1 MNFELIGKLVVKYDP
16 QEFGEKKFKTRE
28 FVLDI
33 TEDRN
38 GEQTYPNFAKLQL
51 VQAKCDS
58 INSFNE
64 GDTLKVNF
72 NIKGRSYIDKKDG
85 STKYISNLEAWRV
98 ERSMAATGNNE
109 GNRQPAPAYNNT
121 GGNPSGGSN
130 NFSST
135 PGYNPSPE
143 TITDDLPF

>member
-1 MNFELIGKLVVKYDP
+1 MNFELTGKLIKKYDE

-38 GEQTYPNFAKLQL
+38 GEQTYPNFAKMQL

-58 INSFNE
+58 INAFNE
-64 GDTLKVNF
+64 GDMLKVNF
-72 NIKGRSYIDKKDG
+72 NIKGRSYTDKKDG

-98 ERSMAATGNNE
+98 ERSAMAAPNTTGNNT
-109 GNRQPAPAYNNT
+109 GNQTAAPAYNNNG
-121 GGNPSGGSN
+121 GGNNYSATQ
-130 NFSST
+130 NF
-135 PGYNPSPE
+135 NPSPE
-143 TITDDLPF
+143 TIDDLPF